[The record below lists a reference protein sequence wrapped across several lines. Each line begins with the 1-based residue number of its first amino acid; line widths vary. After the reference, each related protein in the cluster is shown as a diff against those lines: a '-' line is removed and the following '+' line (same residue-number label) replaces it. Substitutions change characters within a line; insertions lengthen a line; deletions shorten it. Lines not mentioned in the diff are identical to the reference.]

1 MMSRFS
7 YRRRTFLA
15 PASTGFTSYVLAEVE
30 SSDGGEY
37 KCGHYMLTLADCR
50 RRIELEF
57 CLSTAP
63 GRRRSLA
70 KIDLLLEVLSRFR
83 DALAAEARLI
93 AERDR
98 EKKRRRAGKRK
109 TKEDGAAGGGKKVA
123 PGLDRRN

>member
-1 MMSRFS
+1 MGRFS
-7 YRRRTFLA
+7 YRRRTFLT

-37 KCGHYMLTLADCR
+37 RCGQYMLALADCR

-63 GRRRSLA
+63 NRRQSLA

-83 DALAAEARLI
+83 AALAAEAQLI
-93 AERDR
+93 AERER
-98 EKKRRRAGKRK
+98 EKRGRGAKKGRA
-109 TKEDGAAGGGKKVA
+109 KK
-123 PGLDRRN
+123 G